1 MLGELIYEK
10 KYQNP
15 WEESAF
21 FTSPDEAEPSPQALG
36 EIERVSPKKLIES
49 TVQVLMPERMET
61 LPTFLDTAKN
71 IGEQYELDTTIM
83 GYDDNVTVSYALQI
97 DVPYSCFNRILT
109 LADELSVQPERDKII
124 VSLTYYTYATYCGG
138 RKINPCSDI

>member
-1 MLGELIYEK
+1 
-10 KYQNP
+10 
-15 WEESAF
+15 
-21 FTSPDEAEPSPQALG
+21 
-36 EIERVSPKKLIES
+36 
-49 TVQVLMPERMET
+49 MPERMET